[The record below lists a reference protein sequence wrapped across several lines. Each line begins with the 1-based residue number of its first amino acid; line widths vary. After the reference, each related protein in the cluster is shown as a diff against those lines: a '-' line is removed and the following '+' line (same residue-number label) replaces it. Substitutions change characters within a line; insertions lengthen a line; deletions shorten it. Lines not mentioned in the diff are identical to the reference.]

1 MGDEL
6 KLREVLQNLITNGLE
21 YAAKK
26 GTVLVEGEV
35 LHRPDGP
42 VVKVVVQDDGPG
54 MPDEQ
59 MDLVFDSYRHGPGGT
74 GLGLAICKEFVEL
87 HGGEIWAERPADGGC
102 AFVFTLPLAPHSN
115 KTAPELQ
122 ALGEEQQHR

>member
-59 MDLVFDSYRHGPGGT
+59 MHLVFHHYSQRPGRTGRCTSCSTAPATAPAGPG
-74 GLGLAICKEFVEL
+74 
-87 HGGEIWAERPADGGC
+87 WAWPSARSSSSSTAARSGPSARQT
-102 AFVFTLPLAPHSN
+102 AAAPS
-115 KTAPELQ
+115 
-122 ALGEEQQHR
+122 